1 MLKVSNQAVSVLQTL
16 ERARTPGGTL
26 LLDNLADIQAFAKQ
40 VLNRTHLAWSVH
52 VGGGNSYKC
61 LLYAQSNAQQM
72 CTTEVDMLKAELLK
86 SKSEFLRTHLR
97 AKCC

>member
-1 MLKVSNQAVSVLQTL
+1 M

-26 LLDNLADIQAFAKQ
+26 LLDNLLNIEAFSKQ

-86 SKSEFLRTHLR
+86 SKPEVLEDTLEHKMLLTMSPST
-97 AKCC
+97 AAQN